1 MPWPCGVHLSC
12 NMQRTPVVRHAVYT
26 CHAAPGVQH
35 ATSAGHTAWHGMR
48 RAVHVRPHALA
59 AVRKLP
65 PPPGAVPRAAG
76 GRLYAPTCLSLS
88 NAASFAS
95 RSVPICRVATP
106 VRDEGAC
113 TPVRAA
119 TTNVAPARPRR
130 AEGGC
135 GSPGSPRPSAAAPP
149 AADQTR
155 RSPLRQQAAGRS
167 GGDRPTWR
175 AVILS
180 MNMSRS
186 DWRSASSGRLPS
198 ALTDGLAD
206 AALACQLSCACES
219 DQPHHIAD

>member
-1 MPWPCGVHLSC
+1 MDGSAGVSPCHG
-12 NMQRTPVVRHAVYT
+12 HAVYT
-26 CHAAPGVQH
+26 CRAACNARLLCNMQRALVTP
-35 ATSAGHTAWHGMR
+35 HGMR

-119 TTNVAPARPRR
+119 TTNVLQRDRRR

-155 RSPLRQQAAGRS
+155 PDFLTFAAAAGRQAAAA
-167 GGDRPTWR
+167 GG
-175 AVILS
+175 
-180 MNMSRS
+180 
-186 DWRSASSGRLPS
+186 
-198 ALTDGLAD
+198 
-206 AALACQLSCACES
+206 
-219 DQPHHIAD
+219 